1 MIWCEKVQ
9 KIINAFDSNEIY
21 ETGYDSHTQTHK
33 CPPPLILE
41 HEIIKFM
48 DIVSLN

>member
-9 KIINAFDSNEIY
+9 QIINAFDSNEIY
-21 ETGYDSHTQTHK
+21 DTGYDSPTQTHK
-33 CPPPLILE
+33 WPSPLFSE